1 MQQLVDKIGRDAN
14 YLGNGIIKMDSFLN
28 HQVDVALAEKMAK
41 AFCARF
47 SALPSVTKV
56 ITVETSGIPVA
67 VFVARQLDVPMLFAR
82 KSKSLLMQE
91 NYYTAETVS
100 RTRQTKTGLY
110 ISSEYLTENDDVL
123 FIDDFL
129 ATGQS
134 SLALMDI
141 IKQSGAKVHG
151 LGYIIEKPQEG
162 GREKLAQFGVQVEA
176 LAAVTWEGDELKV
189 SIGKGS
195 N

>member
-1 MQQLVDKIGRDAN
+1 MQQLVDRIERDAN
-14 YLGNGIIKMDSFLN
+14 YLGRGIIKMDSFLN
-28 HQVDVALAEKMAK
+28 HQVDVEWAEQMAE

-47 SALPSVTKV
+47 SELPAVTKV

-67 VFVARQLDVPMLFAR
+67 VFVARQLGVPLLFAR

-100 RTRQTKTGLY
+100 RTRQTKTSLY
-110 ISSEYLTENDDVL
+110 ISGDYLTADDDVL

-134 SLALMDI
+134 SIALMDI
-141 IKQSGAKVHG
+141 IKQSKAKVHG

-162 GREKLAQFGVQVEA
+162 GREQLAHFGVQIES

-189 SIGKGS
+189 SVG
-195 N
+195 

>member
-1 MQQLVDKIGRDAN
+1 MQKLVDRIERDAN
-14 YLGNGIIKMDSFLN
+14 YLGKGIIKMDSFLN
-28 HQVDVALAEKMAK
+28 HQVDIELAEQMAEE
-41 AFCARF
+41 FCMRF
-47 SALPSVTKV
+47 SGLPAVTKV

-67 VFVARQLDVPMLFAR
+67 VFVARQLGVPMLFAR

-110 ISSEYLTENDDVL
+110 ISGEYLTVNDDVL

-134 SLALMDI
+134 SIALMDI

-162 GREKLAQFGVQVEA
+162 GRQKLAHFGVQIES
-176 LAAVTWEGDELKV
+176 LAAVTWQDDELKI
-189 SIGKGS
+189 SFG
-195 N
+195 

>member
-1 MQQLVDKIGRDAN
+1 MQQLVDRIERDAN
-14 YLGNGIIKMDSFLN
+14 YLGRGIIKMDSFLN
-28 HQVDVALAEKMAK
+28 HQVDVELAEQMAE

-47 SALPSVTKV
+47 SELPAVTKV

-67 VFVARQLDVPMLFAR
+67 VFVARQLGVPLLFAR

-100 RTRQTKTGLY
+100 RTRQTKTSLY
-110 ISSEYLTENDDVL
+110 ISGDYLTADDDVL

-134 SLALMDI
+134 SIALMDI
-141 IKQSGAKVHG
+141 IKQSKAKVHG

-162 GREKLAQFGVQVEA
+162 GREQLAHFGVQIES

-189 SIGKGS
+189 SVG
-195 N
+195 

>member
-1 MQQLVDKIGRDAN
+1 MQRLVDRIEQDAN
-14 YLGNGIIKMDSFLN
+14 YLGKGIIKMDSFLN
-28 HQVDVALAEKMAK
+28 HQVDVELAEQMAEE
-41 AFCARF
+41 FCTRF
-47 SALPSVTKV
+47 SELPAVTKV

-67 VFVARQLDVPMLFAR
+67 VFVARQLGVPMLFAR

-110 ISSEYLTENDDVL
+110 ISGEYLTADDDIL

-134 SLALMDI
+134 SIALMEI
-141 IKQSGAKVHG
+141 IRQSGAKVHG
-151 LGYIIEKPQEG
+151 LGYIVEKPQEG
-162 GREKLAQFGVQVEA
+162 GREKLAQFGVQIES
-176 LAAVTWEGDELKV
+176 LATVTWQGDALKV
-189 SIGKGS
+189 LVG
-195 N
+195 